1 MNLNINR
8 MAMVL
13 MIFLSF
19 RTIAL
24 QANESFGI
32 CLGNSQLPLEF
43 NLTPIQTPF
52 LKKAPYPFLK
62 IPTHFAQSSKR
73 SATAHISNG
82 FLVPA
87 HDKTRNDEIQTKPSG
102 FKQLETQGLKFAQS
116 VLAFVKPIIVK
127 ATVTLEETLTKLVI
141 EAPIAVETA
150 LPLQEPKAV
159 VTERVI
165 EKPAPAAIALAIE
178 EPIPNETVLPLQ
190 ESIAE
195 VTKLVIE
202 ESAPAATSLAI
213 EDLAP
218 TATSSVI
225 DEPNRSASNF
235 AAEDTNLPTEA
246 ESSTLSAHPFM
257 PPEIYANGPLSPIDA
272 KTDLFIPEMAA
283 YAMLEAA
290 MQQVQ
295 TVVSATSCT
304 SLVGTYDIDLYSD
317 GSTFN
322 PDSNFVVVDSPGSSF
337 KLNAVISNNIK
348 FRGQEILIKQFGN
361 GAFKKVDIANYSA
374 RVSYNA
380 LGSIMN
386 TNSSTNVRGNDGRF
400 TVYQGL
406 LIHNFYRA
414 IDEIS
419 GLPLILEYAQ
429 NSLSKLGY
437 PIENFW
443 QRSKLLRGDGA
454 TGRTV
459 LVKDRFVGPNACRI
473 IVDLFGDN
481 NLDFFWQTGSLIV
494 TTAVPSDEVVEF
506 NL

>member
-1 MNLNINR
+1 MNLKTNR
-8 MAMVL
+8 LAMAL

-19 RTIAL
+19 RATAL
-24 QANESFGI
+24 SADDSLGI
-32 CLGNSQLPLEF
+32 CLGDSELPWKL
-43 NLTPIQTPF
+43 NLTPKKILLQKQEPYTF
-52 LKKAPYPFLK
+52 LKNPKYSEKNIDLSSTSNVSSRIFTPTHNRDQNIA
-62 IPTHFAQSSKR
+62 IPTAFKQFKTKVIKLAQSI
-73 SATAHISNG
+73 T
-82 FLVPA
+82 
-87 HDKTRNDEIQTKPSG
+87 D
-102 FKQLETQGLKFAQS
+102 
-116 VLAFVKPIIVK
+116 FVKANTVIVPK
-127 ATVTLEETLTKLVI
+127 KPQQTLATQEPAP
-141 EAPIAVETA
+141 APITVAVE
-150 LPLQEPKAV
+150 EPKLALTSV
-159 VTERVI
+159 VTE
-165 EKPAPAAIALAIE
+165 EFKPALTVAATEEPKPAFITVAAEEPKPALKTIVTAEPEALA
-178 EPIPNETVLPLQ
+178 TTL
-190 ESIAE
+190 
-195 VTKLVIE
+195 
-202 ESAPAATSLAI
+202 AT
-213 EDLAP
+213 EDSFL
-218 TATSSVI
+218 
-225 DEPNRSASNF
+225 
-235 AAEDTNLPTEA
+235 TEA
-246 ESSTLSAHPFM
+246 FSAADHPFM
-257 PPEIYANGPLSPIDA
+257 PPEIYANGPLSPINA

-295 TVVSATSCT
+295 TVVSANSCIN
-304 SLVGTYDIDLYSD
+304 LVGTYDIDLYSD

-337 KLNAVISNNIK
+337 KLNAVITNNIQ
-348 FRGQEILIKQFGN
+348 FRGQEISIKQFGN

-400 TVYQGL
+400 TSYQGL
-406 LIHNFYRA
+406 LIHNFYRST
-414 IDEIS
+414 DENS
-419 GLPLILEYAQ
+419 GLPLILEFAQ

-454 TGRTV
+454 TGRTI

-494 TTAVPSDEVVEF
+494 TSAVPSDEVVEF